1 MSEYLCNTCLSSNI
15 KILKGDEAIDKN
27 GDYKEMDL
35 YCYSCKSEDYK
46 ISDWYIKQNKSFFKG
61 IEYLYY
67 NNQRRKNEKEN
78 SKKDYKKI
86 IKN

>member
-67 NNQRRKNEKEN
+67 NSQKKNN
-78 SKKDYKKI
+78 ND
-86 IKN
+86 

>member
-1 MSEYLCNTCLSSNI
+1 MSDYLCNTCLSSNI
-15 KILKGDEAIDKN
+15 KILKGDEAIDKY

-35 YCYSCKSEDYK
+35 YCYDCKSEDYK

-67 NNQRRKNEKEN
+67 NSQ
-78 SKKDYKKI
+78 KKTNND
-86 IKN
+86 